1 MMILDRITDWIVTA
15 WEFIGL
21 LFLSGGVDTTVLD
34 RWNAAEGGKK
44 DGGDEPTPPPTSPG
58 RRLQPPHFAWGR

>member
-21 LFLSGGVDTTVLD
+21 LFLSGGTNPLVLG
-34 RWNAAEGGKK
+34 RWEAAENCENHP
-44 DGGDEPTPPPTSPG
+44 GDTPLRPNASAHSM
-58 RRLQPPHFAWGR
+58 RQPHFV